1 MNVLSEFQKAMANMV
16 LCVVLV
22 GKQMARGQCVIRV
35 RSSNVKWRA

>member
-22 GKQMARGQCVIRV
+22 GKQMARGQCEFEVQMLNGARE
-35 RSSNVKWRA
+35 N